1 LEDAEAKYFTP
12 ETSVQVWIGLK
23 VRLSLVE
30 HGESFWIGWG
40 RRKTI
45 GFGLKL
51 EEQSEDEEGITAF
64 LPVYTQGN
72 APMAG
77 QLTIPSRLIFAPLQP
92 PATVGPNFVIP
103 YESVRLAIMRGLSYM
118 C

>member
-1 LEDAEAKYFTP
+1 M
-12 ETSVQVWIGLK
+12 QN
-23 VRLSLVE
+23 R
-30 HGESFWIGWG
+30 ESFWIGWG

-51 EEQSEDEEGITAF
+51 EDQSKDEEGITAF

-72 APMAG
+72 APMAE
-77 QLTIPSRLIFAPLQP
+77 QLTIPSRLIFALLQP

-118 C
+118 S

>member
-1 LEDAEAKYFTP
+1 MEDAETKYFSL

-23 VRLSLVE
+23 ARLSLVQN
-30 HGESFWIGWG
+30 GESFWIGWG

-51 EEQSEDEEGITAF
+51 EEQSEDEEGVTAF

-72 APMAG
+72 APMTG
-77 QLTIPSRLIFAPLQP
+77 QLTIPSRLIFNPVQP
-92 PATVGPNFVIP
+92 PATVGANLITP
-103 YESVRLAIMRGLSYM
+103 YESVRLAIIQGLSYM
-118 C
+118 S